1 VEWEPIQISATGIS
15 VKKIVKYFDFVSVG
29 IFIFAFIIAIHI
41 YELQDENEELKSIIE
56 SQKTLLDTQR
66 KYIKEVQ
73 YIFDQLPANSAAPNI
88 FYYREKHPPVYND
101 PL

>member
-1 VEWEPIQISATGIS
+1 VELEPIQIDAMGVS
-15 VKKIVKYFDFVSVG
+15 VKKIVKYFDFISVG

-41 YELQDENEELKSIIE
+41 YELQDENEELKAIIGT
-56 SQKTLLDTQR
+56 QNALLETQR

-73 YIFDQLPANSAAPNI
+73 YIFDQLPANAAPNQ
-88 FYYREKHPPVYND
+88 FYYYDNNSPVHNA

>member
-1 VEWEPIQISATGIS
+1 M
-15 VKKIVKYFDFVSVG
+15 KYFDFVSVG

-101 PL
+101 PLWP